1 MCVKRVSGR
10 KLINCINFS
19 CSTTLFAAFFPIPKS
34 THKWEMKYFLDLD
47 NFRYRTGVCRLFFL
61 SQIRKRTTI
70 KNIFPL
76 VDNPG
81 Y

>member
-34 THKWEMKYFLDLD
+34 THKWEMK
-47 NFRYRTGVCRLFFL
+47 
-61 SQIRKRTTI
+61 
-70 KNIFPL
+70 
-76 VDNPG
+76 
-81 Y
+81 